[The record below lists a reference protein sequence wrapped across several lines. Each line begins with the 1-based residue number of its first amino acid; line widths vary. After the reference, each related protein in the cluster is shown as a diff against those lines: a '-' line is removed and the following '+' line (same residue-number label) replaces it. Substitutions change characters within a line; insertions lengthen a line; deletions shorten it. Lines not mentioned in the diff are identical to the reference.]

1 MNAQEQKLPNVKLL
15 NSALFSFFR
24 QSSLLPPQLRVV
36 VVLCQDSRFIDEGGL
51 MINNHTV
58 LTLTEANKEQQKFN
72 FRETV
77 SRPQLSATPC
87 LRSPV
92 SSLHLLLGGEDQGR
106 SHDI

>member
-51 MINNHTV
+51 MINNRTV
-58 LTLTEANKEQQKFN
+58 LTLTEAKEQQKFN

>member
-1 MNAQEQKLPNVKLL
+1 
-15 NSALFSFFR
+15 
-24 QSSLLPPQLRVV
+24 
-36 VVLCQDSRFIDEGGL
+36 

-106 SHDI
+106 SHDIYEWIQNEVGQGFFSA